1 MGTNESIRLR
11 TEAGSSKNI
20 VVKLNQEFDTID
32 FLSLKITQ
40 DEAYRNF
47 CSDYG
52 VVAGRVIANDGF
64 GVSNAKIS
72 IFIPLTSE
80 DQEDPIISAL
90 YPYFTPTDT
99 NGDGV
104 RYNLLPSSGKSFDVT
119 IKVPNKPDEPGNL
132 QNPNFDYFAGGN
144 NSFSSL
150 GQFLVGSEWDLIPEE
165 SVFGVGGSSKW
176 KRTIVANS
184 GPKTA
189 VGTFP
194 SKTKMLNNDSLLE
207 IHEKYYKYTTK
218 TNGSGDYMIFGV
230 PTGVRT
236 IHMDVDLSDIGGDS
250 LVPNDFINLGFPQSQ
265 FDLINNQFKGGTNL
279 DILPQ
284 IEGQN
289 LSIDVIPFWGNTEQ
303 CEIGITRQDFNLTK
317 EIKPSALLIFE
328 TFTNGDSN
336 KFIKDGGEGCGNSNY
351 GDNDKFGEISRMV
364 NLGVGVEALAANSL
378 GEDLSPTQFTDG
390 KVLLTIPMYEKRKIT
405 NEFGDIVDG
414 DDSSGIGIPTAGQ
427 YNVWVHSLTDNI
439 DGDIDKEGF
448 GSHIIDRVEYRYD
461 FENGKKLIYTPGL
474 WNAVGDTGEY
484 EMGDSERNSLSLN
497 TNSPGNNQGFPRTA
511 YWGNKYRH
519 AAIDD
524 FTTCTDTSCNWPVCY
539 GSLYFPRF
547 EFRIQNN
554 GDLLYCSNVVRDYSD
569 DSIFGVPSSYSAYFA
584 YQGTP
589 DEDGDLPRWG
599 IKGVLNIT
607 DILKFFKAFDGN
619 LGSTS
624 SDNWIFNNF
633 SLNPDFEVNNIDR
646 ISNETYIFTS
656 SKPLN
661 TDGSVNYPDSLDKIA
676 EPNTWINY
684 NNKLATFPY
693 VPNSFD
699 TGTKSKEGRYM
710 FYFGLKKN
718 NTVLEKLKNY
728 LGV

>member
-11 TEAGSSKNI
+11 TEVGSSKNI

-64 GVSNAKIS
+64 GVSNAKVS
-72 IFIPLTSE
+72 IFIPLSSE
-80 DQEDPIISAL
+80 DQEDPIISTL

-99 NGDGV
+99 DSNGV
-104 RYNLLPSSGKSFDVT
+104 RYNLLPSSGKVFDVT
-119 IKVPNKPDEPGNL
+119 IKVPNREYEPGNV
-132 QNPNFDYFAGGN
+132 QDPNSSYFAGGN
-144 NSFSSL
+144 NDFSSL

-165 SVFGVGGSSKW
+165 SIFGVGGSSKW
-176 KRTIVANS
+176 KRTIVSNY

-207 IHEKYYKYTTK
+207 VHEKYYKYTTK
-218 TNGSGDYMIFGV
+218 TNGSGDYMLFGI
-230 PTGVRT
+230 PIGVRT

-250 LVPNDFINLGFPQSQ
+250 LVPDDFINLGFPNTQ
-265 FDLINNQFKGGTNL
+265 FDLINNKFKGGTNL

-317 EIKPSALLIFE
+317 TITPSALLVFE

-336 KFIKDGGEGCGNSNY
+336 KYIKHGGNNNDGCGNSNY
-351 GDNDKFGEISRMV
+351 GDNDKFGEIKRMV
-364 NLGVGVEALAANSL
+364 NLGVGVEALAINPT
-378 GEDLSPTQFTDG
+378 GEDLTPAQFNDG
-390 KVLLTIPMYEKRKIT
+390 KVLFTVPMYEKRKVT

-414 DDSSGIGIPTAGQ
+414 DDSSGVGIPTSGK
-427 YNVWVHSLTDNI
+427 YNIFVHSLVDNV
-439 DGDIDKEGF
+439 DGTFEKNGF
-448 GSHIIDRVEYRYD
+448 GSHIIDNVEYRYD

-474 WNAVGDTGEY
+474 WNAVGSYPQSDY
-484 EMGDSERNSLSLN
+484 PQGDSQRNSLSLN
-497 TNSPGNNQGFPRTA
+497 TDSPGNNQGFPRTA
-511 YWGNKYRH
+511 YWGSKYRH
-519 AAIDD
+519 AGIDD
-524 FTTCTDTSCNWPVCY
+524 NTNITNWPVCY

-547 EFRIQNN
+547 EFEIQGN
-554 GDLLYCSNVVRDYSD
+554 GDLLYCDNVVRDYEND
-569 DSIFGVPSSYSAYFA
+569 TDLFGNPSSYQARFV

-589 DEDGDLPRWG
+589 EDDFPRWG

-607 DILKFFKAFDGN
+607 DILKFFKTFDGN
-619 LGSTS
+619 LNSTS

-633 SLNPDFEVNNIDR
+633 SLNPDFQVNNIDR
-646 ISNETYIFTS
+646 LSNETYIFTS

-661 TDGSVNYPDSLDKIA
+661 TDGTVNYPDSLDKIA
-676 EPNTWINY
+676 EQNTWIDY
-684 NNKLATFPY
+684 NTKVGTFSYLPGS
-693 VPNSFD
+693 PE